1 MDLPQETPR
10 KSRYL
15 SDIDSSTVADN
26 AHSDNYSISYGREIS
41 VNSKKHIEEDVLID
55 KNRQNLIYNKKKSRI
70 QVEDENLQNELTLT
84 PLSKQ
89 NESFKTA
96 SMKKL
101 KGRDVEES
109 PCFATDFLC

>member
-10 KSRYL
+10 KSRHL

-26 AHSDNYSISYGREIS
+26 AHSDNNSISYGGEINE
-41 VNSKKHIEEDVLID
+41 NSKKYIEEDVPID
-55 KNRQNLIYNKKKSRI
+55 KNRYNLIYNKKKSRI
-70 QVEDENLQNELTLT
+70 HVENEKKQNELTLT
-84 PLSKQ
+84 PLSKR

-96 SMKKL
+96 SMKKH
-101 KGRDVEES
+101 KGDVEES